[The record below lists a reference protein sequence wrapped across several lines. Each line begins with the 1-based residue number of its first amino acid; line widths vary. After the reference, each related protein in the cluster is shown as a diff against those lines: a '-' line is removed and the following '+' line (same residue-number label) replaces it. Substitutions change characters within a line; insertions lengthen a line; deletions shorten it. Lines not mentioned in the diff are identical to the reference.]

1 MKVALTTREICMLIG
16 IPLAHIATICNITE
30 VNKLCSS
37 NAALTSLGY
46 RGIINFLRWRLQPI
60 RTEYKHAIDLNM
72 VKSDITYATH
82 LCTNDQIHTNQL
94 GCAGHGGTYQAAAAV
109 GSCGRETRGGEGG
122 LGEKLETEP
131 RWLGFCKGNLAVLR
145 QSLSLAGGNPKM
157 NINGYN
163 TWKQEVLT

>member
-46 RGIINFLRWRLQPI
+46 RGIVNFLRWRLQPI

-94 GCAGHGGTYQAAAAV
+94 GCAALLPGKKV
-109 GSCGRETRGGEGG
+109 I
-122 LGEKLETEP
+122 L
-131 RWLGFCKGNLAVLR
+131 LAVAVTKVKCIYCCKFFT
-145 QSLSLAGGNPKM
+145 SWYHFMDNNNKS
-157 NINGYN
+157 
-163 TWKQEVLT
+163 